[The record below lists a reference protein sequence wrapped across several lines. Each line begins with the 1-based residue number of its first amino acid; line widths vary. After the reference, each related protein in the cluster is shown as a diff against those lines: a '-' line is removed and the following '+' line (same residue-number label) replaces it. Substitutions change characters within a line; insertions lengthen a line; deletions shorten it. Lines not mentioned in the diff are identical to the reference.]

1 MNDFILKTDCRHFRS
16 DRPCAPHKLRGKV
29 CATCDEYDSSANR
42 VLIVKLGAMGDVL
55 RTTCILR
62 GVKEKFG
69 APVVWVTRPESV
81 DLLRGNPFIEEVWVI
96 DDALSSRLETEPF
109 RAVINLDAE
118 RGSAAICAMAR
129 SPIKIGFSL
138 DATGAVIPT
147 NERARRWFLMGVN
160 DELKRANRETYQ
172 KIVADIVG
180 IPARDNELVFVLTA
194 KEKKGAA
201 AFAKKLLPKRR
212 DKVIGFNTGGAE
224 RWKRKQWTFD
234 GFLSLARKILDETDD
249 CIILYGGRS
258 EVAFNKR
265 LKAKLKSAR
274 VLNVNTQ
281 KSVRDFAAMISLCD
295 LLVTGDTLGMHLG
308 AALGK
313 PLVVIF
319 GPTSSAEIEIY
330 GRGCKVTPT
339 IPCQSFYRPECKASP
354 CCVET
359 ISPVNVFDS
368 VQQALTENR

>member
-1 MNDFILKTDCRHFRS
+1 
-16 DRPCAPHKLRGKV
+16 
-29 CATCDEYDSSANR
+29 
-42 VLIVKLGAMGDVL
+42 
-55 RTTCILR
+55 
-62 GVKEKFG
+62 
-69 APVVWVTRPESV
+69 
-81 DLLRGNPFIEEVWVI
+81 
-96 DDALSSRLETEPF
+96 
-109 RAVINLDAE
+109 
-118 RGSAAICAMAR
+118 
-129 SPIKIGFSL
+129 
-138 DATGAVIPT
+138 
-147 NERARRWFLMGVN
+147 
-160 DELKRANRETYQ
+160 
-172 KIVADIVG
+172 
-180 IPARDNELVFVLTA
+180 VFVLTA